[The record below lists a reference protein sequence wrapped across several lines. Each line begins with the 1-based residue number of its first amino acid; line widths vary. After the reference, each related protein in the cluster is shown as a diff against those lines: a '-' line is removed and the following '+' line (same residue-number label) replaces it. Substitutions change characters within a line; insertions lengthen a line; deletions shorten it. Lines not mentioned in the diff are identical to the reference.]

1 MRLLVANRGEIAR
14 RVFRTAKDLGW
25 STVAFYATPDA
36 DAAFVHEADVA
47 VHIGGADLADS
58 YLNQD
63 AILEN
68 CARHGVTAI
77 HPGYGFLSENA
88 EFARRVIDAGI
99 TWVGPHAEAIASMGS
114 KIDARAIAEAAG
126 VPLILGF
133 GDAEQQDDERLAAEA
148 QRIGYPILV
157 KAAAGGGGKGIRI
170 AHSPAEFA
178 GALSEARTEAS
189 RSFGDDA
196 VIVERYIERPRHVE
210 VQIIGDQNGTV
221 LELGTRDCSIQRR
234 YQKLMEEAPA
244 PNLARE
250 TDRGLR
256 EAAVKLG
263 RAMGY
268 DNAGT
273 VEFVVDAETGDYFFL
288 EVNTRLQVEHP
299 VTEAVTGLDLVELQL
314 WAATGNPLPLSQE
327 DISLEGHA
335 IEVRINAED
344 PANDYAPQTGRVEIL
359 EIPDHREGVRWDGA
373 FDGRGEIT
381 PYYDSMVAKLIVAS
395 SDREGALAKLRS
407 VLDQSLIGPLR
418 TNTGLHRWLADQ
430 PDVVDATMT
439 TRFLDEN
446 PPPSPPPFLE
456 SRDIAGALVREAA
469 VSDVGPWGQLP
480 SFRSTL
486 HTRRFDTILR
496 DGAGDLH
503 EFVAAAGAD
512 ERVGVYDAGT
522 GVVVVNTDGPT
533 LSYEAVDR
541 IDAWAPD
548 AGHAGGAAGDV
559 VAPFP
564 AVVVETPVS
573 PGQHVAAGDTVIVVE
588 AMKMLH
594 SLTAP
599 GPGDVDEIRVGVGD
613 AVEQN
618 QTLVTFVAAANTPS
632 PDQDREDQ

>member
-1 MRLLVANRGEIAR
+1 MKLLVANRGEIAR

-25 STVAFYATPDA
+25 STIACYATPDA
-36 DAAFVHEADVA
+36 EAAFVQEADGA
-47 VHIGGADLADS
+47 FHIGGADLADS

-63 AILEN
+63 KILDA

-88 EFARRVIDAGI
+88 TFARRVIDAGI
-99 TWVGPHAEAIASMGS
+99 TWVGPHPDAIASMGS

-126 VPLILGF
+126 VPLIPGF
-133 GDAEQQDDERLAAEA
+133 GDAEQQGDDRLAAEA
-148 QRIGYPILV
+148 ERIGYPILV

-170 AHSPAEFA
+170 AHSPADFA

-244 PNLARE
+244 PNLPVT

-256 EAAVKLG
+256 DAALKLG

-314 WAATGNPLPLSQE
+314 WAATGNPLPIGQD
-327 DISLEGHA
+327 DITIEGHA

-359 EIPDHREGVRWDGA
+359 EVPDHREGVRWDGA
-373 FDGRGEIT
+373 FDGRGEIS
-381 PYYDSMVAKLIVAS
+381 PYYDSMIAKLIVSS

-407 VLDQSLIGPLR
+407 GLDQSLIGPLK
-418 TNTGLHRWLADQ
+418 TNMGLHRWLADQ
-430 PDVVDATMT
+430 TDVVEATMT

-446 PPPSPPPFLE
+446 PPPNPPLNLDG
-456 SRDIAGALVREAA
+456 RDIAGALVHEAA
-469 VSDVGPWGQLP
+469 ETDAGPWGRLP
-480 SFRSTL
+480 GFRSTL
-486 HTRRFDTILR
+486 HDRRFDTILR
-496 DGAGDLH
+496 DSEGELH
-503 EFVAAAGAD
+503 EFVASATSAD
-512 ERVGVYDAGT
+512 RVGVYDDET
-522 GVVVVNTDGPT
+522 GVVCVNTDGHT
-533 LSYEAVDR
+533 LSYQVVDR
-541 IDAWAPD
+541 SEAWAPD
-548 AGHAGGAAGDV
+548 SGSAGGAAGDV
-559 VAPFP
+559 AAPFP
-564 AVVVETPVS
+564 AVVVEIPVS
-573 PGQHVAAGDTVIVVE
+573 SGDHVAGGDTVIVVE

-599 GPGDVDEIRVGVGD
+599 GPGDVDEVRVAVGD

-618 QTLVTFVAAANTPS
+618 QTLVTFVTAPLSTGD
-632 PDQDREDQ
+632 DQ